1 MKNLIHILKLF
12 GDKYLTIFF
21 WRLKKS
27 DLNSLNEVC
36 YYMMHGTSIV
46 GQRESNY
53 LATREILLDY
63 VSMLNSN
70 TYYFDSMQ
78 ESQRFLEDELKI
90 QLFQN
95 RWIHNQTIH
104 TFPTWIGE
112 IGIYCTFIQAARNFL
127 RTKYKYLV
135 IMEDDNK
142 VTSSFPKIL
151 AKIVNRAPTYW
162 DVINLNPASEVN
174 YSPNL
179 LNLTPLSK
187 AYSSSNTGCFLL
199 NRESANRILSDLEK
213 NGVLAPLDWY
223 LFNGYRYSDIKI
235 TNFESYEI
243 KPWIPK
249 LVSSLEIES
258 SIRT

>member
-1 MKNLIHILKLF
+1 
-12 GDKYLTIFF
+12 
-21 WRLKKS
+21 
-27 DLNSLNEVC
+27 
-36 YYMMHGTSIV
+36 MMHDTSIV

-53 LATREILLDY
+53 IATREILLDY

-70 TYYFDSMQ
+70 TYYFDSME
-78 ESQRFLEDELKI
+78 ESQRFLEDELKV

-127 RTKYKYLV
+127 KTNYNYLV

-142 VTSSFPKIL
+142 ATSSFPEIL
-151 AKIVNRAPTYW
+151 AKIVKRAPIHW
-162 DVINLNPASEVN
+162 DVINLNPTSEVD
-174 YSPNL
+174 YSPNFL
-179 LNLTPLSK
+179 DFKPFSK
-187 AYSSSNTGCFLL
+187 AYSSNHTDCFLL
-199 NRESANRILSDLEK
+199 NRRSANIILADLEK

-223 LFNGYRYSDIKI
+223 LYNGYRYSDIEI
-235 TNFESYEI
+235 SIFESYEI

-249 LVSSLEIES
+249 LVSNYELES